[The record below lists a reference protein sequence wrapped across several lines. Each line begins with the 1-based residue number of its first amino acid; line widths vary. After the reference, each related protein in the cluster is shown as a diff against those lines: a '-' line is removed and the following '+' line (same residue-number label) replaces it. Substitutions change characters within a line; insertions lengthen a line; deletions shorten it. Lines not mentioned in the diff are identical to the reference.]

1 MFNKLAQIRNNVLIS
16 RRLKGLVVIIALL
29 IIVLGAVSVRSV
41 SSINNK
47 INEINELYL
56 KNLVKLSGLI
66 ENIYSLLI
74 ESHIIDE
81 KSLSD
86 NSIDNSL
93 NVDLLNTYL
102 IEYEQSIV
110 DDAQRAQYDGFLLEL
125 QNYLSILKEVNSL
138 ELQGKYQLASEA
150 KADREIISFKKLQT
164 IIKSM
169 IVYNT
174 KGIENSSILINTL
187 EQKSINHIYIL
198 SFFILFL
205 AILITIFLIRDIS
218 QSLKALAENLS
229 VLQKGEIPDIGLTET
244 VNELGQMAGLTNV
257 LTKNLAELNRFAVDI
272 SKGNYSS
279 EYQFAG
285 KNDLLGKA
293 LVNLRNSL
301 RISKEEDEKR
311 KIEDERR
318 NWTNKGHAIFGEILR
333 QRSHEVGKLTDDI
346 IKNLVYYLNANQGGL
361 FLINDTGDISK
372 IELVSAFAYDRKK
385 YFERNIN
392 IGDGLIGTV
401 ALERNTIYL
410 KEIPEDYI
418 EIESGLG
425 DARPKSLLIVPLKFE
440 EDILGIVEIASFK
453 EFQDFEIK
461 FVEEVAQS
469 IASTLLTAKINA
481 RTQQLL
487 DESRKQSEILAAQ
500 EIEARQNMEEMRAT
514 QELAQRREADL
525 SGIISAVDNTLMKG
539 EYEIDGTL
547 ISVNNRHL
555 QTMGYQLKE
564 IKGKNIEM
572 FVPKDELEHFRKVWA
587 NVVAGNPRQLEVRR
601 RTKTGE
607 VLWLINQYT
616 PVTDVSGKISKVLY
630 FAHDITKYK
639 KGEEDAFKQVNSPV
653 FENEELQKRIEILK
667 KSEEEFDLKNKA
679 IGSVLE
685 TIESDL
691 ITFEFDLEG
700 RILKVNQ
707 RFENLFKTSNT
718 KLAGKKLSE
727 VFIINDSQDDSSAN
741 WKDIKEG
748 ISISSINKYT
758 SNEGITIWLH
768 EFYSAVLNPENEVF
782 KILTICYD
790 ITKLKITEQKNESLL
805 IETGNISEALHQKEY
820 ELQKVIDELVNET
833 KGDKTNIEE
842 DQKIIKAFNNS
853 FPRIDIDLEQKFLF
867 ANKEFSDKYKYSE
880 RELIGKPF
888 NRIITSA
895 SKEQFEKDLN
905 LNIKEQIFNINTK
918 IDTKDKDTVNVSLYI
933 IKNQAED
940 KESAKLIIFIIERA
954 DRQAINNEIPDLQ
967 ESIEKKQIEL
977 QEIINKIE
985 NIKIQTEDKF
995 LSTSGNYPENEAN
1008 DLYNLWLKKIKND
1021 NK

>member
-1 MFNKLAQIRNNVLIS
+1 MFNKLSQIRNSVLIS
-16 RRLKGLVVIIALL
+16 KRLKGLVVIIALL
-29 IIVLGAVSVRSV
+29 IIVLGSVSVRSV
-41 SSINNK
+41 SSLNVK
-47 INEINELYL
+47 INEINERYL
-56 KNLVKLSGLI
+56 KSLVKLSSLI

-81 KSLSD
+81 KSLSE
-86 NSIDNSL
+86 NSIANSL
-93 NVDLLNTYL
+93 NIDLLNTYL
-102 IEYEQSIV
+102 IEYEKSII
-110 DDAQRAQYDGFLLEL
+110 DDAQRVQYDGFLLEL

-138 ELQGKYQLASEA
+138 ELQGKYELAVEIRSE
-150 KADREIISFKKLQT
+150 REIASFKKLQS

-169 IVYNT
+169 IEYNT
-174 KGIENSSILINTL
+174 KGIETSNNLINIL
-187 EQKSINHIYIL
+187 EQKSINQIFLL
-198 SFFILFL
+198 SFLILFL
-205 AILITIFLIRDIS
+205 AMLIATFLIRDIS
-218 QSLKALAENLS
+218 HSLKALTSNLS
-229 VLQKGEIPDIGLTET
+229 ILQKGEIPDSGLIET
-244 VNELGQMAGLTNV
+244 GNELGQMASLTNA
-257 LTKNLAELNRFAVDI
+257 LTRNLSELNRFAIDI

-279 EYQFAG
+279 EYQYAG

-301 RISKEEDEKR
+301 RVSKEEDEKR

-333 QRSHEVGKLTDDI
+333 QRSHELGKLTDDI
-346 IKNLVYYLNANQGGL
+346 IKNLVYYLKANQGGL
-361 FLINDTGDISK
+361 FLLNDSGDISK

-385 YFERNIN
+385 FFERNIN

-401 ALERNTIYL
+401 ALERNTVYL
-410 KEIPEDYI
+410 KEIPDDYI

-461 FVEEVAQS
+461 FIEEVAQS

-572 FVPKDELEHFRKVWA
+572 FVPKDELEHFRKIWA

-639 KGEEDAFKQVNSPV
+639 RVEDEDFKYGNLPNIESQE
-653 FENEELQKRIEILK
+653 FEKRLKLLK
-667 KSEEEFDLKNKA
+667 KSEEEFNVKSKS
-679 IGSVLE
+679 IGNVLE

-691 ITFEFDLEG
+691 ITFEFDIEG
-700 RILKVNQ
+700 RIIKVNQ
-707 RFENLFKTSNT
+707 QFENLFKTSIA
-718 KLAGKKLSE
+718 KLSGKKLSD
-727 VFIINDSQDDSSAN
+727 VFLVNDSEEVTSLN
-741 WKDIKEG
+741 YKEIKDG
-748 ISISSINKYT
+748 ISINAINKYS
-758 SNEGITIWLH
+758 SNEGATIWLH
-768 EFYSAVLNPENEVF
+768 EFYSVVMNEENEPS
-782 KILTICYD
+782 KILAICYD
-790 ITKLKITEQKNESLL
+790 ITKQKLAEQKNENLL
-805 IETGNISEALHQKEY
+805 IEAKSFSDALLQKET
-820 ELQKVIDELVNET
+820 EMQKALDDLHNLSKGNNNDLDEN
-833 KGDKTNIEE
+833 
-842 DQKIIKAFNNS
+842 QKIIESFNQY
-853 FPRIDIDLEQKFLF
+853 FPRLDIDTDQKFIST
-867 ANKEFSDKYKYSE
+867 NKEFSDKYKYSE
-880 RELIGKPF
+880 RELIGKPL
-888 NRIITSA
+888 NRLIA
-895 SKEQFEKDLN
+895 PENREQFDMDFN
-905 LNIKEQIFNINTK
+905 SNVGNQIFVINTK
-918 IDTKDKDTVNVSLYI
+918 IITKDSEIVDVNLHIVQNS
-933 IKNQAED
+933 
-940 KESAKLIIFIIERA
+940 KEIRENSKFIIFINEKT
-954 DRQAINNEIPDLQ
+954 DVQNVDNEILDLQ
-967 ESIEKKQIEL
+967 IKIDKKKKEL
-977 QEIINKIE
+977 QEIISKIE
-985 NIKIQTEDKF
+985 NFKTQSEDKF
-995 LSTSGNYPENEAN
+995 LSTTGNYPENEAN
-1008 DLYNLWLKKIKND
+1008 DLYNLWLLKMKKES
-1021 NK
+1021 

>member
-1 MFNKLAQIRNNVLIS
+1 MFNKLSEILNGILIS
-16 RRLKGLVVIIALL
+16 RRLKSLVVIMALL
-29 IIVLGAVSVRSV
+29 IIILGSVSVRSV
-41 SSINNK
+41 SSINNR
-47 INEINELYL
+47 INEINQLYL
-56 KNLVKLSGLI
+56 KSLVKLSGLI
-66 ENIYSLLI
+66 ENIYSILI

-81 KSLSD
+81 RSLSE
-86 NSIDNSL
+86 NAIDNSL
-93 NVDLLNTYL
+93 NLDLMNSYL
-102 IEYEQSIV
+102 LEYEQSNINE
-110 DDAQRAQYDGFLLEL
+110 AQKALYDGFILEL

-138 ELQGKYQLASEA
+138 ELQGKYQLAIDI
-150 KADREIISFKKLQT
+150 KLDKEITSFKKLQS
-164 IIKSM
+164 ILKSM
-169 IVYNT
+169 IDYNT
-174 KGIENSSILINTL
+174 KGIDNSNQLINALEKKATNQLYLISFLILFLSLIITSILI
-187 EQKSINHIYIL
+187 K
-198 SFFILFL
+198 
-205 AILITIFLIRDIS
+205 DIS
-218 QSLKALAENLS
+218 SSLKALTDNLL
-229 VLQKGEIPDIGLTET
+229 VLQKGEIPEASLIET
-244 VNELGQMAGLTNV
+244 RNELGQMAGLTNA

-311 KIEDERR
+311 KLEDERR

-346 IKNLVYYLNANQGGL
+346 IKNLVYYLKANQGGL
-361 FLINDTGDISK
+361 FLINDNGDISR

-385 YFERNIN
+385 YFERQIN

-410 KEIPEDYI
+410 TEIPEDYI

-453 EFQDFEIK
+453 VFHDFEIK

-481 RTQQLL
+481 RTQELL

-616 PVTDVSGKISKVLY
+616 PVTDISGKISKVLY

-639 KGEEDAFKQVNSPV
+639 K
-653 FENEELQKRIEILK
+653 
-667 KSEEEFDLKNKA
+667 SEEESIKQVTGQEIDNEEFNEKLAALKKLEEELIIKNISFD
-679 IGSVLE
+679 SVIN

-691 ITFEFDLEG
+691 ITFEVDMEG
-700 RILKVNQ
+700 HILKVNQ
-707 RFENLFKTSNT
+707 RFENLFKISY
-718 KLAGKKLSE
+718 KKLSGKMLSDFF
-727 VFIINDSQDDSSAN
+727 VINNLQGEFQSD
-741 WKDIKEG
+741 WKNIKDG
-748 ISISSINKYT
+748 KSINAINKYV
-758 SNEGITIWLH
+758 SDEGLTIWLH
-768 EFYSAVLNPENEVF
+768 EFYSKAVNTSMEAD
-782 KILTICYD
+782 KILVIAYD
-790 ITKLKITEQKNESLL
+790 ITKQKIAEQKNENLL
-805 IETGNISEALHQKEY
+805 LEARNITDALLQKEK
-820 ELQKVIDELVNET
+820 EMSDLLKA
-833 KGDKTNIEE
+833 GIEE
-842 DQKIIKAFNNS
+842 SNYIVENQNIIKAFNHS
-853 FPRIDIDLEQKFLF
+853 F
-867 ANKEFSDKYKYSE
+867 ANIEINIDQIILNVNKIFSERYKYSE
-880 RELIGKPF
+880 KEIINKAISSIIAPESKLQFDKEIKLCKSVQLYLI
-888 NRIITSA
+888 SA
-895 SKEQFEKDLN
+895 KISTKENE
-905 LNIKEQIFNINTK
+905 I
-918 IDTKDKDTVNVSLYI
+918 VNVNLYI
-933 IKNQAED
+933 IPNHVYN
-940 KESAKLIIFIIERA
+940 KEKAKLIIYIIEK
-954 DRQAINNEIPDLQ
+954 NEKEFNSP
-967 ESIEKKQIEL
+967 ESTEIEVNIEKRKKEL
-977 QEIINKIE
+977 LEITTKIE
-985 NIKIQTEDKF
+985 NLKNQTENN
-995 LSTSGNYPENEAN
+995 TESGLPEIENDTN
-1008 DLYNLWLKKIKND
+1008 DLYNLWLKKLKND
-1021 NK
+1021 IK